1 MAIKDRLEAIK
12 QKLITDHKVVV
23 SELSQEFRVTEETI
37 RRDLEKLEN
46 EDVLTRTFGGAVL
59 NVGAQRDG
67 IHFYQRAA
75 IHLAEKKKMAESFA
89 EILSHKATISAD
101 ASSTVMEALK
111 LLNNS
116 RDITVL
122 TTSTEIFRELA
133 HTDIHVISTGG
144 DFNKSALSL
153 QGQVAK
159 DNIRKYHVDILLISC
174 KGVDL
179 DKGVMDS
186 NEGEAIVKKVMVEQA
201 LEVALFVDHHKFQKT
216 AFTHLMDLKE
226 VDYLITD
233 QEPDEEWVLFCKE
246 NQIQLVY

>member
-1 MAIKDRLEAIK
+1 MTIKDRLEVIK
-12 QKLITDHKVVV
+12 QKLRTDNKVVV
-23 SELSQEFRVTEETI
+23 SELSQEFQVTEETI

-46 EDVLTRTFGGAVL
+46 EEFLTRTFGGAVL
-59 NVGAQRDG
+59 NVTAQREG
-67 IHFYQRAA
+67 VHFYQRAA

-89 EILSHKATISAD
+89 EILSHKATIAAD

-133 HTDIHVISTGG
+133 HTNINVISTGG
-144 DFNKSALSL
+144 NFNKSALSL

-179 DKGVMDS
+179 EMGVTDS
-186 NEGEAIVKKVMVEQA
+186 NEGEAIVKKVMVEHA
-201 LEVALFVDHHKFQKT
+201 SEVALFADYHKFKKT

-233 QEPDEEWVLFCKE
+233 QKPGEEWIQFCKE
-246 NQIQLVY
+246 NHIQLVY